1 MIPVSHLIAL
11 HNTATLRLSRRDI
24 HKKGM
29 RRPRKAQLPVSQ
41 ALKHFIIVHHTYTS
55 KALALLKVRLPAC
68 CYYSY
73 RLSSH
78 LTPKGNRTS
87 LIDMH
92 FHRCIISTLVYVSV
106 AFSAAVPR
114 TDPPLADTPAA
125 KSLSTLASIESLRTG
140 RGLIPRDEPVRFA
153 VQVTLSNPQ
162 KPRRDWNP
170 RYQYEVEMIIKQV
183 MLDRYQSSDIWK
195 QRGRPV
201 TLDSIVIKGYP
212 PPGLDRT
219 FVPID
224 FKFTI
229 FEHNE
234 PLKMLTMP
242 RRLITGQGRVKVERS
257 TTNSFRVT
265 EENIR
270 GPKGWI
276 EKNFSRKTPLCIQL
290 PLPSIASVTFH
301 DPLETDLHYSSET
314 QGTIDNF
321 VLAFFQKFKKGTDK
335 ISFAEVGLLGHISI
349 SESER
354 GEYSFGVEFHREDLK
369 GNGKS
374 RGVVTSKGEVNLW
387 AKKGKQIIPEA

>member
-1 MIPVSHLIAL
+1 
-11 HNTATLRLSRRDI
+11 
-24 HKKGM
+24 
-29 RRPRKAQLPVSQ
+29 
-41 ALKHFIIVHHTYTS
+41 
-55 KALALLKVRLPAC
+55 
-68 CYYSY
+68 
-73 RLSSH
+73 
-78 LTPKGNRTS
+78 
-87 LIDMH
+87 
-92 FHRCIISTLVYVSV
+92 
-106 AFSAAVPR
+106 
-114 TDPPLADTPAA
+114 
-125 KSLSTLASIESLRTG
+125 
-140 RGLIPRDEPVRFA
+140 
-153 VQVTLSNPQ
+153 
-162 KPRRDWNP
+162 
-170 RYQYEVEMIIKQV
+170 MIIKQV

-212 PPGLDRT
+212 PPELDRT

-224 FKFTI
+224 FKFII

-234 PLKMLTMP
+234 SLKMLTMP
-242 RRLITGQGRVKVERS
+242 RRLITGQGWVKVERS

-270 GPKGWI
+270 GLKDWI

-290 PLPSIASVTFH
+290 LLPSIASVTFH

-321 VLAFFQKFKKGTDK
+321 VLAFFHKFKKGMDK

-374 RGVVTSKGEVNLW
+374 RGVVTSKGEVTLW
-387 AKKGKQIIPEA
+387 DEKGKQIIPEA